1 MKEKN
6 NQLSLER
13 QNLVRDNHNLIY
25 GFAKSRGLNP
35 EEYYDILAIGLCKA
49 GVLFDP
55 ERGCNFST
63 LAYKLMQ
70 NECFMYWRNTYVGLN
85 KIPQN
90 LVFSYD
96 SPVFEKKDDRKYADL
111 INDLFGSYQIDTTTA
126 ELKEF
131 IESLSEQER
140 LILYYSVNGYTQLE
154 MARRVGISQS
164 YISRILSK
172 IKNNWNTGDYS
183 VRRSVNE

>member
-1 MKEKN
+1 MEEKTK
-6 NQLSLER
+6 QLTSAQ
-13 QNLVRDNHNLIY
+13 QNLVAENHNLIY
-25 GFAKSRGLNP
+25 GFAKSRDLNLD
-35 EEYYDILAIGLCKA
+35 EYYDILAIGLCKA
-49 GVLFDP
+49 GILFDP
-55 ERGCNFST
+55 SRGCTFST

-70 NECFMYWRNTYVGLN
+70 NECFMYWRNTYVGLK

-96 SPVFEKKDDRKYADL
+96 SPVFEEKDDRKYADL
-111 INDLFGSYQIDTTTA
+111 INDLSRSYQIDTTTA

-154 MARRVGISQS
+154 MSHRVGLSQS
-164 YISRILSK
+164 YISRVFHK
-172 IKNNWNTGDYS
+172 IRDKWQEGSYKA
-183 VRRSVNE
+183 VRI

>member
-6 NQLSLER
+6 KQLSLER

-49 GVLFDP
+49 GILFDP

-63 LAYKLMQ
+63 LAYKMMQ
-70 NECFMYWRNTYVGLN
+70 NECYMYWRDTYLGLK
-85 KIPQN
+85 KIPKE
-90 LVFSYD
+90 LIISYD
-96 SPVFEKKDDRKYADL
+96 APFFDDENERPYLEK
-111 INDLFGSYQIDTTTA
+111 INDLFGTYQIDSTTA

-131 IESLSEQER
+131 INSLTKQEKTV
-140 LILYYSVNGYTQLE
+140 LYYSAIGYSQTE
-154 MARRVGISQS
+154 MTTIVGLSQS
-164 YISRILSK
+164 YISRVLSK
-172 IKNNWNTGDYS
+172 IKNNWNAGDYYS
-183 VRRSVNE
+183 IRKD